1 MKNSFLILPIYSA
14 LSFYFQCL
22 NYRWLISFDF
32 SGWQALN
39 EFLNFFCESLFRLSF
54 FYDEILKQDT
64 DFCVNNVRLLLMFTI
79 TNFT

>member
-1 MKNSFLILPIYSA
+1 MA
-14 LSFYFQCL
+14 V
-22 NYRWLISFDF
+22 
-32 SGWQALN
+32 LN
-39 EFLNFFCESLFRLSF
+39 EFLNFFYESLFRLSF